1 MNTRSTPIFAKR
13 FLPIAALALA
23 ATFCFSSPAEAQTT
37 ILCQWDFNKIVGP
50 TTPSSGTN
58 PTGVAAGYSSSS
70 AVGILNTQVYTGS
83 MSDPGLTY
91 NGTVWNRGWQF
102 NARRILTAS
111 EYRDSEPV

>member
-1 MNTRSTPIFAKR
+1 
-13 FLPIAALALA
+13 
-23 ATFCFSSPAEAQTT
+23 
-37 ILCQWDFNKIVGP
+37 
-50 TTPSSGTN
+50 
-58 PTGVAAGYSSSS
+58 
-70 AVGILNTQVYTGS
+70 